1 MKTILLMKKIIE
13 FFAKEIYKIDNNI
26 NGINSEEK
34 IAKKFSDE
42 YCSLSNKKQK
52 IKIKMGILVLNKIIP
67 NNLDNSLIF
76 RKAEIKDK
84 NILIKYIND
93 FSVETSGEKKDNEK
107 LEFLF
112 NKYIKYGYYII
123 EKNGKIVSQAAIGR
137 KLINGKCICSV
148 YTPKEE
154 RNKKYSYN
162 LISRL
167 CDYLLNKEKDKFVCL
182 YTDDYNKI
190 SNHLYEKI
198 GFERTNN
205 CIEIEFIN

>member
-52 IKIKMGILVLNKIIP
+52 IQIKMGILVLNKIIP

-154 RNKKYSYN
+154 RNK
-162 LISRL
+162 
-167 CDYLLNKEKDKFVCL
+167 
-182 YTDDYNKI
+182 
-190 SNHLYEKI
+190 
-198 GFERTNN
+198 
-205 CIEIEFIN
+205 